1 MALIEAIVLHSIEYK
16 DSSKILN
23 LYTKEGHKSVLAHG
37 VKKHNNINRFLS
49 QNCTR
54 IKLDISDKK
63 LPSLKDGE
71 LLDEYENIKKDVYT
85 YSYMNHILELVNHTI
100 SSDSDHQKMYHFLT
114 RLLTLVNQGFDA
126 DIASFIFELK
136 LLHFIGY
143 GLNFKGC
150 SICDKNENLVF
161 HVSSGGIICKHHLDA
176 DIHTYGE
183 EVYQLLQ
190 ALYYLDID
198 QECTITFLDTDR
210 IIIRHIL
217 DILFD
222 EFVSFHTKSMKIIKQ
237 IEKY

>member
-1 MALIEAIVLHSIEYK
+1 MAQIEAIVLNSIEYK

-23 LYTKEGHKSVLAHG
+23 LYTKLGHKSVLAHG

-54 IKLDISDKK
+54 IKLELSDKK

-85 YSYMNHILELVNHTI
+85 YSYMNHIMELVNYTI
-100 SSDSDHQKMYHFLT
+100 NSDSNHEKMFHFLT
-114 RLLTLVNQGFDA
+114 RLLTLVNDGFDA
-126 DIASFIFELK
+126 DVASFIFELK

-143 GLNFKGC
+143 GLNFRGC
-150 SICDKNENLVF
+150 NICDENENLVF
-161 HVSSGGIICKHHLDA
+161 HISSGGVICNHHLDA
-176 DIHTYGE
+176 DIHTYGPDI
-183 EVYQLLQ
+183 YGILQ
-190 ALYYLDID
+190 TLYYHDID
-198 QECTITFLDTDR
+198 KEFAITLTDTDR

-217 DILFD
+217 DVLYD